1 MYLLTVLIALIT
13 GGKVP
18 ADLSDNYANIILE
31 ESDRSEVDP
40 LLVIAIIQ
48 HETGGRWDPKAVGPT
63 NDYGLMQLHVG
74 ETVNAKYR
82 GSESEL
88 FDPRKNI
95 EIGAKSLAY
104 WRKFHRRY
112 CKSQHQWWS
121 HYKWGGHVKSNH
133 YANRV
138 TKLYKQL
145 QTWRDSMIVVIE
157 GIDASGKKTQTVK
170 MSKGLGYTRF
180 SFPEYDNTSGQL
192 ILKGLKSEVRDSTV
206 HQALMLYNKCLAL
219 PKITKLVDAGQSVV
233 LDRYWQSAYAY
244 GVEEGLSGQEM
255 IDMHSVFPQADVNIF
270 LDIPVDLV
278 KQRRPNARDAN
289 ESNTVKLGKVRD
301 NYRELWDKMSHTSD
315 KYWAVVDG
323 TGSIDEVAAVI
334 YDHVLKVLH
343 A

>member
-13 GGKVP
+13 GGKVT
-18 ADLSDNYANIILE
+18 ADRSDNYANIILE

-74 ETVNAKYR
+74 AHTNAEYR
-82 GSESEL
+82 GFESKL
-88 FDPRKNI
+88 FDPRRNI
-95 EIGAKSLAY
+95 EIGTKSLAY

-121 HYKWGGHVKSNH
+121 HYKWGGRVKNH
-133 YANRV
+133 TYANRV
-138 TKLYKQL
+138 AKLYKQL
-145 QTWRDSMIVVIE
+145 QTWRNSMIVVIE
-157 GIDASGKKTQTVK
+157 GIDASGKKTQTVR

-180 SFPEYDNTSGQL
+180 SFPEYDNPSGQL
-192 ILKGLKSEVRDSTV
+192 ILKGLKSEVRNNVT
-206 HQALMLYNKCLAL
+206 HQALMLYNKCLAV
-219 PKITKLVDAGQSVV
+219 PKIMKLVNEGQSVV

-255 IDMHSVFPQADVNIF
+255 IDMHSMFPQADVNIF
-270 LDIPVDLV
+270 LDIPVELV
-278 KQRRPNARDAN
+278 RQRRPNARDVN
-289 ESNTVKLGKVRD
+289 ESNTMKLGKVRE
-301 NYRELWDKMSHTSD
+301 NYRELWDKMSHESD
-315 KYWAVVDG
+315 TYWAVVDG
-323 TGSIDEVAAVI
+323 TGSIDEVSAVI
-334 YDHVLKVLH
+334 YNHVSSVLH